1 MLVLGAVMVVMGEK
15 QKKAFRRVCDLLEEK
30 QEIMDT
36 LMDAD
41 ERERLLEERDVLI
54 KKYQAH
60 IRDIRNKYNK
70 WMYEGKCNELEFYR
84 IAENYR
90 KLLRE
95 EYEVRFGCIK

>member
-1 MLVLGAVMVVMGEK
+1 
-15 QKKAFRRVCDLLEEK
+15 
-30 QEIMDT
+30 
-36 LMDAD
+36 MDAD
-41 ERERLLEERDVLI
+41 ERKRLLEERDVLI

-70 WMYEGKCNELEFYR
+70 WMHEGKCNELEFYR

-95 EYEVRFGCIK
+95 EYEVRFGNLWNGLEF

>member
-1 MLVLGAVMVVMGEK
+1 MVLVLGAVMVVMGEK

-30 QEIMDT
+30 QEIRDT
-36 LMDAD
+36 LMDAE
-41 ERERLLEERDVLI
+41 ERKRLLEERDVLI
-54 KKYQAH
+54 KKYQTH

-95 EYEVRFGCIK
+95 EYEVRFGNL